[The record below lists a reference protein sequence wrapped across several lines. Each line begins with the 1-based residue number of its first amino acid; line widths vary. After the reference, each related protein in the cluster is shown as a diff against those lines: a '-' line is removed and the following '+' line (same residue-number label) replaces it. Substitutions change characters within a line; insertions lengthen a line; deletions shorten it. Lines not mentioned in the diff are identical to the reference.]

1 MKIIDP
7 VNILTYDLKEAISA
21 ALGGRLQL
29 GQTLYFSFNTI
40 NKNLK
45 KQKIT
50 LAQFLRIVSFS
61 YPRMSRRTLLRS
73 YRIYDRI
80 VLGTGSWISD
90 LEQIHF
96 VLLARIAE
104 SRSIGSLTR
113 RELVKEVQQRMEAG
127 DSYAQISEKLDR
139 SLAFYREHPPRIPEG
154 VKEFD
159 HRLADVKMHFNL
171 TESTKDERSVPL
183 KVPKNFPGL
192 DTPPVVI
199 PKPNRAP

>member
-96 VLLARIAE
+96 VILARIAE

-113 RELVKEVQQRMEAG
+113 RELVQEVQQRMEAG
-127 DSYAQISEKLDR
+127 DSYAQISKQLDAA
-139 SLAFYREHPPRIPEG
+139 LAHYRDHPPRIPEG
-154 VKEFD
+154 VQEFD
-159 HRLADVKMHFNL
+159 RRLADVKMNFSL
-171 TESTKDERSVPL
+171 TDSAKDKP
-183 KVPKNFPGL
+183 KAPFKMPKNFAAL
-192 DTPPVVI
+192 DLPRVVI
-199 PKPNRAP
+199 PKPE